1 MAQLILASGSP
12 RRQAFLVALGL
23 DFQVEAADVDEA
35 ARPGELPAELVLRLS
50 RAKAQAV
57 AWRHAG
63 GAAVLAADTVVV
75 LDGRILGKPTDAG
88 AAARMLHA
96 LAGRMHQ
103 VFTAL
108 SLAWPG
114 PELLTMAFASQLCE
128 SRVWMRS
135 YGDAEVAAYVATGDP
150 LDKAGA
156 YAIQHPLFAPV
167 ARWEGCYA
175 SIMGLPLG
183 QAARLLQSAGI
194 VVPGD
199 VTEVC
204 EGASGTGNCC
214 QREPAG
220 GNCHAPFRKVC

>member
-12 RRQAFLVALGL
+12 RRQAFLVGLGL
-23 DFQVEAADVDEA
+23 DFQVETADVDEA

-57 AWRHAG
+57 ALRHAG
-63 GAAVLAADTVVV
+63 GATILAADTVVV
-75 LDGRILGKPTDAG
+75 LDGRILGKPADAG

-103 VFTAL
+103 VFTAV

-114 PELLTMAFASQLCE
+114 SALLTMQFASRLCE

-156 YAIQHPLFAPV
+156 YAIQHPVFAPV

-183 QAARLLQSAGI
+183 LAAQLLQSAGI
-194 VVPGD
+194 FVPAD
-199 VTEVC
+199 VSLVC
-204 EGASGTGNCC
+204 EGASGTANCC
-214 QREPAG
+214 QRGPAG
-220 GNCHAPFRKVC
+220 GGCRAPFGRVY